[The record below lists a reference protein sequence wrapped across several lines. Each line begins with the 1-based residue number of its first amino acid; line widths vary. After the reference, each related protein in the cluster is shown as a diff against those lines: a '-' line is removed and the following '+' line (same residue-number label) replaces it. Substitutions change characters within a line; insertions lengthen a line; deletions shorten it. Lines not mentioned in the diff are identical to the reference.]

1 MKITFSSNAWKDYIY
16 WQGQDKKVLKRINL
30 LIKDI
35 QRNPNDANG
44 LGKPEILKN
53 TLSGY
58 CSRRIT
64 DEHRLVYKIV
74 EETIIIIQVRHHY

>member
-74 EETIIIIQVRHHY
+74 EDTIIIIQVRHHY